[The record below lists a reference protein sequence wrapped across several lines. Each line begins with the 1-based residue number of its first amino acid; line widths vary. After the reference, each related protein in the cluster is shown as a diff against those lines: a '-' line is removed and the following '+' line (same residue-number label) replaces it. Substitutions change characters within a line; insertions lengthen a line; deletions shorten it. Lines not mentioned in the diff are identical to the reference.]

1 MEFKRHILMM
11 FKEILNNIL
20 RHARAKQVDIQV
32 DLQESHLRLSVH
44 DDGVG
49 FDVGMPSTGFGL
61 AGLRTR
67 AAAIGGNLTVDS
79 TPGTGTR
86 VCLEV
91 DIIRSND

>member
-1 MEFKRHILMM
+1 M
-11 FKEILNNIL
+11 
-20 RHARAKQVDIQV
+20 
-32 DLQESHLRLSVH
+32 

-49 FDVGMPSTGFGL
+49 FDVGIPSTGFGL

-67 AAAIGGNLTVDS
+67 AAAIGGDLTVHS